1 VSKNFYGFCCG
12 SAPCGWLT
20 GGLVDVK
27 GLEGENG
34 VKKGRQIFRNKKNI

>member
-1 VSKNFYGFCCG
+1 MVF
-12 SAPCGWLT
+12 AVAPRPCGWLT